1 MNILRTNT
9 KKGELKMVEISVELY
24 ARLVKSEERLSVIA
38 RLLEQREYVS
48 IEDIKAVLDIKQKA
62 VNENA
67 VHN

>member
-1 MNILRTNT
+1 
-9 KKGELKMVEISVELY
+9 MVEISVELY

-48 IEDIKAVLDIKQKA
+48 IDDIKAVLDIKQKA
-62 VNENA
+62 VSENA